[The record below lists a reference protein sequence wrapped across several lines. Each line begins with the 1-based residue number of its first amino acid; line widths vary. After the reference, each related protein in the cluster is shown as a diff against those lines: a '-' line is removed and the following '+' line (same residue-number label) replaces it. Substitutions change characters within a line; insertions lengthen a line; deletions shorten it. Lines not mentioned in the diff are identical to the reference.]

1 VIPATG
7 KVKHLQDNL
16 AAGRGR
22 LPDAKLRELIVQE
35 VEGS

>member
-7 KVKHLQDNL
+7 KIGHLEDNL

-22 LPDAKLRELIVQE
+22 LPDEKARAQIVE
-35 VEGS
+35 FLASA

>member
-7 KVKHLQDNL
+7 KLRNLQDNL

-22 LPDAKLRELIVQE
+22 LPDARLRQLIIEAVRA
-35 VEGS
+35 